1 MCKSVSRREM
11 CMFLQKELH
20 FDDELVL
27 QQIKHTGLLQIVHI
41 QKSGYSA
48 KYSFKVGS
56 RLVKRMFFS
65 ICRMFFH
72 HYRLFGIQKSVNTKY
87 AVVCIQNLN

>member
-1 MCKSVSRREM
+1 
-11 CMFLQKELH
+11 MFLQKELH

-27 QQIKHTGLLQIVHI
+27 QQIRHTGILQIVHI

-56 RLVKRMFFS
+56 RVVERMFFS
-65 ICRMFFH
+65 VGRIFFTTTV
-72 HYRLFGIQKSVNTKY
+72 YLVFKKV
-87 AVVCIQNLN
+87 

>member
-1 MCKSVSRREM
+1 
-11 CMFLQKELH
+11 MFLQKELH

-27 QQIKHTGLLQIVHI
+27 QQIKHTGILQIVHI

-56 RLVKRMFFS
+56 RVVKRMCWVFLVYVELFS
-65 ICRMFFH
+65 LNCII
-72 HYRLFGIQKSVNTKY
+72 LIQYIILYFEYQIHGSAYTTMYLVFKEV
-87 AVVCIQNLN
+87 